1 MTSPR
6 VPGRADHQHHRLQR
20 RPHRRREQRHC
31 GFHAVITYSGTLKKK
46 VTATARTMLIAPA
59 LLGSDGLGYAVT
71 WLGKSPFD
79 PGTFNVLP
87 TNLTADAYY

>member
-1 MTSPR
+1 MPITNITGYSDGPT
-6 VPGRADHQHHRLQR
+6 VDENNAM
-20 RPHRRREQRHC
+20 C